1 MGYLTVAETVVGDID
16 FTGLITALTG
26 AITPAQLLAVLA
38 SVVGVGIG
46 FVLMWFGARKAIS
59 AFTSAVMKGRLKL

>member
-1 MGYLTVAETVVGDID
+1 MSLFMTEAAASID
-16 FTGLITALTG
+16 FSGLITALQS

-46 FVLMWFGARKAIS
+46 FVLMWFGVRKITN
-59 AFTSAVMKGRLKL
+59 AFTAAVMRGRLRV